1 MTEHRELRLEKFT
14 REDFPLYA
22 GLVFNEAVMNMNLG
36 RTFTP
41 EEAQLFFDLMLG
53 YDGPVLGYYKVLAPA
68 CGGAFVGMGGIGESD
83 EDGVWE
89 VEYMLLP
96 DYWHQGYGTSLLA
109 QLVARCRA
117 VGCCKKLAAITDP
130 ANVYSRRLLEHQ
142 GFQLEQEFQNP
153 DGEPAVRYVRSL

>member
-22 GLVFNEAVMNMNLG
+22 SLVFSEAVMNMNLG
-36 RTFTP
+36 RAFTP
-41 EEAQLFFDLMLG
+41 EEARRFFDLMLG
-53 YDGPVLGYYKVLAPA
+53 YDGPILGYYKVLDPGS
-68 CGGAFVGMGGIGESD
+68 GGAFVGMGGIGESE

-96 DYWHQGYGTSLLA
+96 EYWHQGYGTSLLSE
-109 QLVARCRA
+109 LISRCQAAGYRQ
-117 VGCCKKLAAITDP
+117 LAAITDP

-142 GFQLEQEFQNP
+142 GFRFEKEFQNP